1 VNDLKDHAT
10 MGDVIVGTKS
20 KFESISA
27 QHGERIVVD
36 LDGTL
41 IHTDLLVEAY
51 VQLLGQDFIGAVSGL
66 RHLFRGRSAFK
77 HAIATQVHL
86 DASLFPY
93 NEEVLVWL
101 RSARENRGARLYLAS
116 ASNEKFVEAVA
127 THLGIFDG
135 WIASTAD
142 VNLSGQT
149 KADRIKEMLGGEQFT
164 YLGNELADLPI
175 WRSAANCVA
184 VECSP
189 RCQGAL
195 LAVAPAATIV
205 ERDKGVWRPWLKLLR
220 VHQYAK
226 NVLVAVPL
234 VASHEFTLRNV
245 ILTLAAM
252 LAFSLCASSGYIVN
266 DLVDLDADRK
276 HPTKRRR
283 PLANGTVSILAAPIV
298 AMLLLLV
305 AFTLAIAIGWLF
317 ASVLAFYL
325 VLTEVYTL
333 SLKRKMVVD
342 AITLAILYLCRVIA
356 GGAAIDVIPSE
367 WLLGISL
374 FLFTSLAFT
383 KRSIELKLNLDA
395 DKQKKLHHRNY
406 EVGDLFIVEA
416 IAAACGFNAVT
427 FLALYI
433 ASDAVL
439 KLYAHPGFLWIACP
453 VLMYWIGRNLM
464 LAHRG
469 VMDDDPIVFALRD
482 RPSLASAAIIGA
494 AVVLA
499 TF

>member
-1 VNDLKDHAT
+1 MDDI
-10 MGDVIVGTKS
+10 IVGIRT
-20 KFESISA
+20 KFESISV

-41 IHTDLLVEAY
+41 VRTDLLVESY
-51 VQLLGQDFIGAVSGL
+51 VKTLGHDFIGAVRIL
-66 RHLFRGRSAFK
+66 RHLFRSRSAFK

-93 NEEVLVWL
+93 NEEALVWL
-101 RSARENRGARLYLAS
+101 RSVRESRGARLYLAS

-127 THLGIFDG
+127 NHLGIFDG

-142 VNLSGQT
+142 VNLSGQR

-164 YLGNELADLPI
+164 YIGNGLVDLPI
-175 WRSAANCVA
+175 WRSAAKCVA

-189 RCQGAL
+189 RCQRAL
-195 LAVAPAATIV
+195 LAVAPEATIV
-205 ERDKGVWRPWLKLLR
+205 ERIKGVWRPWLKLLR

-226 NVLVAVPL
+226 NLLVAVPL
-234 VASHEFTLRNV
+234 VASHEITPRNV
-245 ILTLAAM
+245 VLTLAAM
-252 LAFSLCASSGYIVN
+252 LAYSLCASSGYIVN

-298 AMLLLLV
+298 VMLLLLS

-317 ASVLAFYL
+317 AGVLAFYL

-342 AITLAILYLCRVIA
+342 AITLAVLYICRVIA
-356 GGAAIDVIPSE
+356 GGAAIEVMPSE

-374 FLFTSLAFT
+374 FLFASLAFT
-383 KRSIELKLNLDA
+383 KRSIELRSHLDA
-395 DKQKKLHHRNY
+395 DKQMKLHHRNY
-406 EVGDLFIVEA
+406 EVGDLFIVESV
-416 IAAACGFNAVT
+416 AAACGFNAVT

-433 ASDAVL
+433 ASDAVH
-439 KLYAHPGFLWIACP
+439 KLYAHPVFLWIACP

-469 VMDDDPIVFALRD
+469 LMDDDPIVFALRD
-482 RPSLASAAIIGA
+482 RPSLISAAVIGA
-494 AVVLA
+494 AAVLA